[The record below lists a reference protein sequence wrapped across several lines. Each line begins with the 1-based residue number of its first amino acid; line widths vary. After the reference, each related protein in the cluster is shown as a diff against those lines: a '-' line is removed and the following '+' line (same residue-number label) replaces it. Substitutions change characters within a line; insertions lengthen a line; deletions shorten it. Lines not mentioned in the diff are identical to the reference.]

1 MGRLIIDSRSK
12 YLIDTSKEL
21 SKATIKLIEDVTRI
35 SNTSEE
41 NIFIAVEIYAINEG
55 DISTMVVSKVIGEKI
70 EILYCKNELDYR

>member
-12 YLIDTSKEL
+12 YLIETSKEL
-21 SKATIKLIEDVTRI
+21 SKATIRLIEDVNRV
-35 SNTSEE
+35 SNISEE
-41 NIFIAVEIYAINEG
+41 NIFIAVEIHAINEG

>member
-41 NIFIAVEIYAINEG
+41 NIFISAEIHAINEG